1 MIIRLNL
8 NNPNLFSITYAK
20 THLFFLIIFPLN
32 SFSQEIDST
41 LIKIKEDI
49 KNSTNDLLKIVNYL
63 ELNKYYHFRDLD
75 KAESLLREILK
86 C

>member
-1 MIIRLNL
+1 MQKLI
-8 NNPNLFSITYAK
+8 F
-20 THLFFLIIFPLN
+20 FFLIIFPLN

-49 KNSTNDLLKIVNYL
+49 KNSTNDSLKIVNYL
-63 ELNKYYHFRDLD
+63 KLNKYYHFRDLD